1 MRWKPL
7 FAVLLGL
14 LMVGVT
20 TGSAAATSLPAQ
32 NPHSTV
38 VFMKDFQAKL
48 LVDTPTRQV
57 FTFGELLIDYKTNG
71 REATITIKNVTTN
84 KIIDTIYLT
93 STKIGNSYL
102 LTVKDASGITYSTKT
117 PINMIAPGLRTKQ
130 LVSKHVINK
139 ESPTPMAYTTQQH
152 YWWDGVYFVKG
163 YMVKYPHPDYEYYG
177 IEPWDTVKIKGN
189 KLTHLHFSQRMS
201 EILLGLGPT
210 AVGAYIG
217 FYAGSAPGAV
227 IAAIAGFI
235 AGVVLSSSFVD
246 EYSCLWVWVAWKN
259 EWHWQWTPPLPPMY
273 VYGPVLKYLRIGP
286 RTLKNDY
293 HIPDP

>member
-1 MRWKPL
+1 MKWKPL

-20 TGSAAATSLPAQ
+20 AGSAAATSSPAQ
-32 NPHSTV
+32 NSGGKV
-38 VFMKDFQAKL
+38 VFIKDFQTKL
-48 LVDTPTRQV
+48 LVNTPTRQL
-57 FTFGELLIDYKTNG
+57 FTFGDLLVDYRTNG
-71 REATITIKNVTTN
+71 KEAKIIIKNTTTSE
-84 KIIDTIYLT
+84 IIDVVHIT
-93 STKIGNSYL
+93 STRIGDSYL
-102 LTVKDASGITYSTKT
+102 LTVKDASGVAYSTRT
-117 PINMIAPGLRTKQ
+117 PINMVAPGLRTKQ
-130 LVSKHVINK
+130 LISKPGTTK
-139 ESPTPMAYTTQQH
+139 ESSNIMASTTQQH

-163 YMVKYPHPDYEYYG
+163 YMIKYPHPDYKHYG

-259 EWHWQWTPPLPPMY
+259 EWHWQWTPPLLPMY

-286 RTLKNDY
+286 STLKNDY
-293 HIPDP
+293 HIPNP